1 MKGGEPAAYL
11 RLFGYHL
18 QIYAAEQA
26 PLYGIPVSYTHLDV
40 YKRQAN
46 ARVVDGE
53 TLAAVGD
60 GGYTLGARAAQIRDD
75 LQAKQRFDEHD
86 LLAVQLDDRAAVSY
100 THLDVYKRQDLM
112 RRSAA
117 GELAALVGPLALDVD
132 KQRRLHRLRARV
144 EQDLPLIVADKR
156 PQLDAYVA
164 GVNAGLAALRAR
176 PWPYLLLR
184 EAPQLSLIHI

>member
-1 MKGGEPAAYL
+1 MVAASITAYCLL
-11 RLFGYHL
+11 RGSL
-18 QIYAAEQA
+18 
-26 PLYGIPVSYTHLDV
+26 PVLEGQHALPGL
-40 YKRQAN
+40 N
-46 ARVVDGE
+46 
-53 TLAAVGD
+53 AAVTLSRDANGTVTID
-60 GGYTLGARAAQIRDD
+60 AQNESDALRALGYVHAQERY
-75 LQAKQRFDEHD
+75 FEM
-86 LLAVQLDDRAAVSY
+86 
-100 THLDVYKRQDLM
+100 DLM

-176 PWPYLLLR
+176 PWPYL
-184 EAPQLSLIHI
+184 SLIHI